1 MKEFPPALSFPC
13 SIQLHPRR
21 NTESQDQ
28 KSAEH
33 NNESTGSADVKPQQN
48 TQCGT
53 DSRGEY
59 MCLMCKDT
67 FNDGVSLAHHKN
79 EDHNV
84 VHLCPQC
91 YSNFPDQKELSH
103 HLKTMHKPTIADI
116 DGPGKMIQ
124 KVIQTNTGGT
134 LGAATCTGPD
144 TELTPSS
151 TEKGGAREKS
161 TSKCKENGH
170 VSDSCP
176 RPRPA
181 GVETEFL
188 KAFPKSKTAYEAAVA
203 LGHFDTALIKQW
215 DDHLMAYITLERKLE
230 SATPTIPPPEP
241 SKCM

>member
-1 MKEFPPALSFPC
+1 
-13 SIQLHPRR
+13 
-21 NTESQDQ
+21 
-28 KSAEH
+28 
-33 NNESTGSADVKPQQN
+33 
-48 TQCGT
+48 
-53 DSRGEY
+53 
-59 MCLMCKDT
+59 MCKDT
-67 FNDGVSLAHHKN
+67 FNDRASLAHHKN

-103 HLKTMHKPTIADI
+103 HLKTMHKPTLADI

-124 KVIQTNTGGT
+124 KVIQTNTGGA
-134 LGAATCTGPD
+134 LGAATRTGPD

-181 GVETEFL
+181 GVETVQRPRPAGVETEFL

-203 LGHFDTALIKQW
+203 LGHFDTALIEQW

-230 SATPTIPPPEP
+230 SATPTIPPPGTEYDV
-241 SKCM
+241 CI